1 MSNPSFTRSAYDE
14 CALKKKSQESASPYL
29 KKKTVML
36 KEEDSSLLK
45 RFQTLRTIKD
55 NSKSLMSK

>member
-1 MSNPSFTRSAYDE
+1 MKVNKNKKINKAAE
-14 CALKKKSQESASPYL
+14 KKSQESASPYL